1 MRDIV
6 EDLKLHN
13 TTLVAITAQVPEHNA
28 SMSKKHGLAFAMLH
42 DPRND
47 YAAQLGLRFAFSDE
61 LKKVYDG
68 FKVDLAEV
76 NGDPSWTLPIPA
88 RLVVDQSSTVRAAD
102 MDPDYTTRP
111 EPQKTLDDVKA
122 LRLEMGRGAQDAP
135 RPFGDGPAGQS

>member
-1 MRDIV
+1 LCDIV

-13 TTLVAITAQVPEHNA
+13 TTLAAITAQVPEHSA
-28 SMSKKHGLAFAMLH
+28 SMRKKHGLAFAMLY

-61 LKKVYDG
+61 LKKIYDG

-76 NGDPSWTLPIPA
+76 NGDHSWTLPIPA
-88 RLVVDQSSTVRAAD
+88 RLVVDQSGIVRVAD
-102 MDPDYTTRP
+102 IDPDYTTRP

-122 LRLEMGRGAQDAP
+122 LR
-135 RPFGDGPAGQS
+135 

>member
-1 MRDIV
+1 M

-13 TTLVAITAQVPEHNA
+13 TTLVAITAQVPEHSA
-28 SMSKKHGLAFAMLH
+28 SMRKKHGLAFAMLH

-47 YAAQLGLRFAFSDE
+47 YAAQLGLRFAFLGE

-88 RLVVDQSSTVRAAD
+88 RLVVDQSGIVRVAD
-102 MDPDYTTRP
+102 IDPDYTTRS
-111 EPQKTLDDVKA
+111 EPRKTMDDVKA
-122 LRLEMGRGAQDAP
+122 LR
-135 RPFGDGPAGQS
+135 

>member
-6 EDLKLHN
+6 EELKLHK
-13 TTLVAITAQVPEHNA
+13 TTLVAITPQIAEHSA
-28 SMSKKHGLAFAMLH
+28 GMRRHKLDFPMLH

-47 YAAQLGLRFAFSDE
+47 YAAKLGLRFPFSDE

-68 FKVDLAEV
+68 FKVDLAKV

-88 RLVVDQSSTVRAAD
+88 RLLVDQGGIVRVAD
-102 MDPDYTTRP
+102 IDLDYTIRP

-122 LRLEMGRGAQDAP
+122 L
-135 RPFGDGPAGQS
+135 S

>member
-6 EDLKLHN
+6 EELKLHN
-13 TTLVAITAQVPEHNA
+13 TTLVALTPQIAEHSA
-28 SMSKKHGLAFAMLH
+28 GMRAKHKLDFPMLH

-47 YAAQLGLRFAFSDE
+47 YAATLGLRFPFSDE

-68 FKVDLAEV
+68 FKVDLAKV

-88 RLVVDQSSTVRAAD
+88 RLVVDQSGIVRVAD
-102 MDPDYTTRP
+102 IDPDYTKRP

-122 LRLEMGRGAQDAP
+122 L
-135 RPFGDGPAGQS
+135 